1 MTTPQSPFN
10 RRGFLKATGVAGAAA
25 ALSALMGQTALA
37 AEGRRHGVDTMQ
49 APNNG
54 GYGPLQPAPGGE
66 LLLPAGF
73 TYVAFGHTGTP
84 LSDGTPTPAMHD
96 GMAAFPGK
104 NGMIN
109 LVRNHENSQGTAF
122 GDNPYDPNAAGG
134 TTNLVFDPTKM
145 ELVAAYPSLTG
156 TIRNC
161 AGGPTPHGTWLTCE
175 ETFTGLDVE
184 TPHGYVFEVP
194 ADATSP
200 VNPVPIKEMG
210 RFTHEAVAI
219 DPATGIVYQTEDR
232 GTAGFYRFIPNDR
245 HNLTA
250 GGTLQMMAIKNQPQ
264 YDTRFSQ
271 KAGHPLSA
279 EWVDIND
286 PDPDSTDTL
295 AVFKQGHEQGGA
307 LFDRLEGAWYGDG
320 SIYINST
327 SGGDAGLGQ
336 VWRYTP
342 RGNPGSGN
350 ALSSA
355 MSSSSSSVSQPSVED
370 LAKTGGQL
378 ELVYESTDP
387 EVLEAPDNLCVSP
400 NTGGLVLCED
410 GSGKDLLRG
419 VTIDGQIF
427 DLTELNSDSTSEFA
441 GATFSPDGKILF
453 FNVQTPGITYA
464 ITGPWEKGAL

>member
-1 MTTPQSPFN
+1 MTITPAN
-10 RRGFLKATGVAGAAA
+10 LGRRGFLKTAGAFSAA
-25 ALSALMGQTALA
+25 TALSALMSQTAQA
-37 AEGRRHGVDTMQ
+37 AEGRKNGVDTMQ

-84 LSDGTPTPAMHD
+84 MSDGTPTPGMHD
-96 GMAAFPGK
+96 GMAAFQGE

-109 LVRNHENSQGTAF
+109 LVRNHENNQGPAF
-122 GDNPYDPNAAGG
+122 GENPYDPQAAGG
-134 TTNLVFDPTKM
+134 TTNLVFDPVKM

-161 AGGPTPHGTWLTCE
+161 AGGPTLNGTWLTCE

-200 VNPVPIKEMG
+200 IEAVPIKEMG

-232 GTAGFYRFIPNDR
+232 GTSGFYRFVPNDR
-245 HNLTA
+245 NDLTA
-250 GGTLQMMAIKNQPQ
+250 GGKLQMMAIKARPN
-264 YDTRFSQ
+264 YDTRYSQ
-271 KAGHPLSA
+271 NAGRPLPC
-279 EWVDIND
+279 EWVDINE
-286 PDPDSTDTL
+286 PDPDSTDSL
-295 AVFKQGHEQGGA
+295 AVFKQGWEQGGA
-307 LFDRLEGAWYGDG
+307 VFARLEGAWYGDG
-320 SIYINST
+320 SVYINST

-336 VWRYTP
+336 VWRFTP
-342 RGNPGSGN
+342 RGNS
-350 ALSSA
+350 
-355 MSSSSSSVSQPSVED
+355 
-370 LAKTGGQL
+370 GGQL
-378 ELVYESTDP
+378 ELVYESIDP
-387 EVLEAPDNLCVSP
+387 DVLESPDNLCVSP

-419 VTIDGQIF
+419 VTTDGQIF
-427 DLTELNSDSTSEFA
+427 DLAELNSDSTSELA
-441 GATFSPDGKILF
+441 GATFSPDGSILF
-453 FNVQTPGITYA
+453 FNVQSPGITYA
-464 ITGPWEKGAL
+464 ITGPWGNGAL